1 MTARMSNATRAMTS
15 PGSRPGSAGLGRNL
29 AAMLLWQIGMYVV
42 PLATFPYL
50 TRVLGPA
57 QFGVVG
63 YVTALTVYGT
73 ILTEW
78 GFNLSGPRAV
88 AQYRGDSRQLS
99 ELVWSIVGAKA
110 CLCVASC
117 AILAVVLMADRTLAA
132 MSTAIWIGWLGVI
145 ANVWTLNWLL
155 QGLERFSSFTVVALA
170 SRFVALPLT
179 FWLVRSPAD
188 VDKAIAIQS
197 LTSVL
202 AASGSML
209 MARRLGLL
217 GYGRLSWRAIR
228 AQLIAGADM
237 FVSTASVSLFSA
249 ANAVIVGAIAGPYQ
263 VGLYAAADKLKT
275 AGNMVPAQINT
286 VLYSRISALF
296 SDRQPEGARAAAR
309 LTVSGGIAIVFVT
322 GIGIAICLST
332 SDMLTRL
339 VLGEKFAGASSV
351 VNVLCLSTL
360 FGNLAYFLGLQVLVP
375 FGGTRRRAR
384 VMLAAGLLN
393 VLLALLLVP
402 RLGAVGAAAAYL
414 IAEIALLAVFA
425 FWIVRSAALR
435 AHFAQLAKT

>member
-15 PGSRPGSAGLGRNL
+15 SGSRPGAAGLGRNL

-88 AQYRGDSRQLS
+88 AQYRGDSQRLS

-117 AILAVVLMADRTLAA
+117 AILAVVLMADSTLAA

-179 FWLVRSPAD
+179 FWLVHSPAD
-188 VDKAIAIQS
+188 VDMAIAIQS

-202 AASGSML
+202 AAGGSML

-217 GYGRLSWRAIR
+217 GYRRLSWRAIR

-296 SDRQPEGARAAAR
+296 ADRQPEGARAAAR
-309 LTVSGGIAIVFVT
+309 LTVSGGIAIVSVT

-402 RLGAVGAAAAYL
+402 RLGAVGAAVAYL
-414 IAEIALLAVFA
+414 IAEIALLVTFA
-425 FWIVRSAALR
+425 IWTVRSATLR
-435 AHFAQLAKT
+435 EHFARRAKA

>member
-117 AILAVVLMADRTLAA
+117 AILAAVLMADRTLAA

-145 ANVWTLNWLL
+145 ANVWTLSWLL

-296 SDRQPEGARAAAR
+296 ADRQPEGARAAAR
-309 LTVSGGIAIVFVT
+309 LTVSGGIVIVFVT